1 MVSFSDNFFK
11 KIEKK
16 TNVNKETILGLAEK
30 IQKKDLKNEQ
40 TLRDVIKELSKMTGK
55 ELSVEKENKIIQAV
69 INDKVPKDL
78 DKFV

>member
-55 ELSVEKENKIIQAV
+55 ELSAEKENKIIQAV